1 MFFVVLSNDSFNFP
15 LGLIKYIVI
24 VLSLGCP
31 QTSLQDL
38 AHNFG
43 SFTIIGWFLEICY
56 GMMYTGTQITSWIF
70 FFSTLLVF
78 FDKELL
84 LMI

>member
-15 LGLIKYIVI
+15 QGLIKYIVI

-38 AHNFG
+38 VHNFR

-56 GMMYTGTQITSWIF
+56 GMMLNHKLDF

-78 FDKELL
+78 FDKESL